1 MLSCSKEQSVFSSI
15 ACPRHQ
21 PRDSTVVAMGE
32 EMADILVTE
41 VGGSTQQGKRM
52 FCVCCSRL
60 TLDLGLAPQGTLL
73 TGGRSYV
80 GGDW

>member
-1 MLSCSKEQSVFSSI
+1 
-15 ACPRHQ
+15 
-21 PRDSTVVAMGE
+21 MGE